1 MEKEILEF
9 ILPKELLHSFQI
21 TKVEERVDGKTGN
34 KSIVIEMEEI
44 NQVPIGYEQ
53 TRYESKGFYPTT
65 LIQDFPI
72 RGKAVYLAIKR
83 RRWRNKQDQSDI
95 ISNDYSFIAEG
106 SKITKELSD
115 FLKDTGRKQSWYHK
129 EHFELLFCTRRQ
141 IASAL

>member
-1 MEKEILEF
+1 MEKEVLKY
-9 ILPKELLHSFQI
+9 ILPKELLISFQI

-34 KSIVIEMEEI
+34 KSIVIDLEEI
-44 NQVPIGYEQ
+44 NQVPIGYDQ
-53 TRYESKGFYPTT
+53 TKYESKGFYPTT

-106 SKITKELSD
+106 AKITKELSD
-115 FLKDTGRKQSWYHK
+115 FLKDTGRKQS
-129 EHFELLFCTRRQ
+129 
-141 IASAL
+141 

>member
-9 ILPKELLHSFQI
+9 ILPKELLISFQI
-21 TKVEERVDGKTGN
+21 TKVEERIDGKTGN

-44 NQVPIGYEQ
+44 NQVPLEYDKNK
-53 TRYESKGFYPTT
+53 YESKGFYPTT

-115 FLKDTGRKQSWYHK
+115 FLKDTGRKQS
-129 EHFELLFCTRRQ
+129 
-141 IASAL
+141 

>member
-1 MEKEILEF
+1 MEKEVLKY

-44 NQVPIGYEQ
+44 NQVPIGYDQ
-53 TRYESKGFYPTT
+53 SKYQSKGFYPTT

-106 SKITKELSD
+106 AKITKELSD
-115 FLKDTGRKQSWYHK
+115 FLKDTGRKQS
-129 EHFELLFCTRRQ
+129 
-141 IASAL
+141 